1 MKKFTK
7 ILWGIVLV
15 LAGGIFALNACGVTN
30 IDVFFDGW
38 WTLFIIIPCFV
49 GIFTEKEKTANLI
62 GLAVGVF
69 LLLCCQ
75 KILSFGMIW
84 KLLIPAIIVI
94 IGLRLILGAIFGD
107 KVTKMLSRSRRNEE
121 GFKEGCAAFS
131 GQNFDFNGEVFD
143 GAELTAIFGGIKC
156 DLRGAVIDK
165 DCALEASAIF
175 GGIDIF
181 LPDNINVKV
190 KSNSI
195 FGGVSGTQRRPY
207 IEGAPTLYINAS
219 GVFGGVDIK

>member
-1 MKKFTK
+1 MKKLTK

-15 LAGGIFALNACGVTN
+15 LAGGIFALNACGVTD

-38 WTLFIIIPCFV
+38 WTLFIIIPCLV

-62 GLAVGVF
+62 GLAVGVV

-84 KLLIPAIIVI
+84 KLLVPIVIVI

-107 KVTKMLSRSRRNEE
+107 KVTKMLAKSRKNDD
-121 GFKEGCAAFS
+121 GFKESCAIFS
-131 GQNFDFNGEVFD
+131 GRDENFEGEHFD
-143 GAELTAIFGGIKC
+143 GAELTAVFGGVKC
-156 DLRGAVIDK
+156 DLRNAVIDN
-165 DCALEASAIF
+165 DCAVEATAIF

-181 LPDNINVKV
+181 VPDNINLKV
-190 KSNSI
+190 RSNSI
-195 FGGVSGTQRRPY
+195 FGGVSGKKHRPF

-219 GVFGGVDIK
+219 GIFGGVDIK